1 MAERNRRC
9 SPCSRRPRSKRIAG
23 SRLLLDPFRAAL
35 RAHLKGCLTRS
46 LIYATKSLAAP
57 LRRGLDLLP
66 VRGEKTNRPKLRSV
80 RPAPPPLPPYFVLH
94 SAPVFPSN
102 EQFLVQ
108 QRLGDRLIRTGLWR
122 VQTVL
127 LPGCERRDQSS
138 DCQDVSRTSSSLRPS
153 KVGTDSSALFDF
165 CETLNHDFLS
175 VAPPPTH
182 SVSMCHLTLWLSD
195 QRHAQLVLQAAPG
208 SSSGVSTLDG
218 RLSL

>member
-1 MAERNRRC
+1 MYRFFPSSVTRLCIKKTKKKRSVISGETAERSRKGRC

-138 DCQDVSRTSSSLRPS
+138 DCQDVLVPASL
-153 KVGTDSSALFDF
+153 
-165 CETLNHDFLS
+165 E
-175 VAPPPTH
+175 
-182 SVSMCHLTLWLSD
+182 
-195 QRHAQLVLQAAPG
+195 
-208 SSSGVSTLDG
+208 G
-218 RLSL
+218 RNRFKRFV